1 MPKKNQTPMMQMA
14 ELASMGIAMVM
25 ATLMGLFFGLY
36 LDRHF
41 GTAPILTLAFMFFGI
56 AAGFRIMYQNY
67 VSYFKEDDD
76 HGHD

>member
-1 MPKKNQTPMMQMA
+1 MPKKNQTPIMQMA

-25 ATLMGLFFGLY
+25 ATLVGLFFGLY

-41 GTAPILTLAFMFFGI
+41 GTAPILMLAFMFFGI

-76 HGHD
+76 NGHD